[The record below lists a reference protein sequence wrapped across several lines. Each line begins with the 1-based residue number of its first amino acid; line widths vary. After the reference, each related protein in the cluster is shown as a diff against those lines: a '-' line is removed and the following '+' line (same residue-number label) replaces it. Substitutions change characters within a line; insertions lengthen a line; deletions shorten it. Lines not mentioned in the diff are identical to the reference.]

1 MARMYSSVEL
11 LSSEGLSLICSGTVR
26 LVEKE
31 GLTPYQALE
40 ALERMKST
48 MWFML
53 NQIKEEKE
61 HATLNK
67 RCILK

>member
-1 MARMYSSVEL
+1 MMARMYSSVEL
-11 LSSEGLSLICSGTVR
+11 LSSEGLSLICSGSVR

-31 GLTPYQALE
+31 GLTPHQALE

-61 HATLNK
+61 K
-67 RCILK
+67 